1 MTTIEN
7 SVLLTIIGIALATF
21 VTKAGG
27 YWLIQRVDV
36 SRRIEAG
43 LTILPGAILIS
54 LIAPRLVH
62 GGIAEWISA
71 GVVFV
76 IAVRTGNILL
86 AMVGGVG
93 SVLIAR
99 AVLGSV

>member
-1 MTTIEN
+1 MVD
-7 SVLLTIIGIALATF
+7 SAVLVTIIGIAVATF

-36 SRRIEAG
+36 SPRLEAG
-43 LTILPGAILIS
+43 LSALPGAILIS
-54 LIAPRLVH
+54 LIAPRLM
-62 GGIAEWISA
+62 GGGVAEWASA

-86 AMVGGVG
+86 AILGGVG
-93 SVLIAR
+93 TVLAVR
-99 AVLGSV
+99 AFM